1 MHTADRITATFR
13 FGRCELLPHQRELRV
28 DGKAVHLGG
37 RAFDLLVVLV
47 EGRGNLVTK
56 DEILTRIWPGVIV
69 EENTLQVQVSALRKA
84 MGTDRD
90 ALKTISGRGYRFV
103 AEVTTTGDEESG
115 SQRAIASSLV
125 PRTSINVAPPASG
138 TIGRETDM
146 SRVLHLISVAVELAA
161 ACLPAPGV
169 EELARRLDDRL
180 RLLSG
185 GRRTTSPRHQKRY
198 SYESPE
204 HRDHAALAH

>member
-1 MHTADRITATFR
+1 MHTADPICATLR

-28 DGKAVHLGG
+28 DGEAVHLGG
-37 RAFDLLVVLV
+37 RAFDLLVALV
-47 EGRGNLVTK
+47 ESRGNLVTK
-56 DEILTRIWPGVIV
+56 DEILTRIWPGVVV
-69 EENTLQVQVSALRKA
+69 EENTLQVQISALRKA

-103 AEVTTTGDEESG
+103 AEVTTTGDEEFASR
-115 SQRAIASSLV
+115 RAVGPARVLS
-125 PRTSINVAPPASG
+125 TSTLPPATG
-138 TIGRETDM
+138 AIGRETEL
-146 SRVLHLISVAVELAA
+146 SRVLDLISVAVELAA

-185 GRRTTSPRHQKRY
+185 GRRTASPRHRDRY
-198 SYESPE
+198 SHESTE